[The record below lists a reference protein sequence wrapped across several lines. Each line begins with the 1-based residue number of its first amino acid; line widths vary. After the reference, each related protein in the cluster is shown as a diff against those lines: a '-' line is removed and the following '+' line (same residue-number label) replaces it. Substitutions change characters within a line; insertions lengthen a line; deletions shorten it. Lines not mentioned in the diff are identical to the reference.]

1 MENNQNNQIQ
11 IDVKF
16 AYEVALEELLQKEKE
31 IVGLKALCNQLASQ
45 LHEAMH
51 KIEDLEKGE

>member
-11 IDVKF
+11 IDAKF

-31 IVGLKALCNQLASQ
+31 IVGLKALCNQLANQ

>member
-1 MENNQNNQIQ
+1 MENNQIQ

-31 IVGLKALCNQLASQ
+31 IVGLKALCNQLANQ
-45 LHEAMH
+45 QRLN
-51 KIEDLEKGE
+51 